1 MLTADSSPHKISDN
15 FKSFGMKIS
24 IIGAGNIGGNLARLL
39 VKSGNDVA
47 LANSRGPASLQ
58 NFVDELGP
66 RLHSETLD
74 KVITYSDLIILSIHW
89 RLIDTLPVFEASG
102 KIIVDTT
109 NPYKDDGTIFDL
121 GDDISSSKVIKH
133 FPGGKVVKAF
143 NTIWFKHLAENG
155 NTKLPPEDRRV
166 IPIAGDDADAKMRVS
181 KLIEEIGFGPLDTGS
196 LREGSHLQGV
206 TGVLYNRELTVKEAS
221 IIIKTVK

>member
-1 MLTADSSPHKISDN
+1 
-15 FKSFGMKIS
+15 MKIS

-58 NFVDELGP
+58 NFVDELGT
-66 RLHSETLD
+66 RLHPEHLD
-74 KVITYSDLIILSIHW
+74 KVITYSDLIILSIQW
-89 RLIDTLPVFEASG
+89 RLIDALPVFEASG

-109 NPYKDDGTIFDL
+109 NPYREDGTIFDL
-121 GDDISSSKVIKH
+121 GNDISSSKVITH

-155 NTKLPPEDRRV
+155 NTRLPPEDRRV

-196 LREGSHLQGV
+196 LREGSRLQGV

-221 IIIKTVK
+221 LIIKTVK